1 MRDYIEIG
9 SAPAEEECVQ
19 VNKEGNYHKAM
30 REECLRFIELLR
42 RTFGPEPE
50 GARLSVKSNPHD
62 FGTYYEVVCYFEERD
77 EAARKYAFRCE
88 SETPAT
94 WDQPAA
100 AASTPAAPGMVGD
113 LPARR
118 RPSQV
123 CDSCLSAAQEMGVQ
137 GIDEQAM
144 VMAELGAD
152 IEDHLC
158 DVVEAPGVVRTCACA
173 CGRTRYSRM

>member
-9 SAPAEEECVQ
+9 SSPVEEPCVQ

-62 FGTYYEVVCYFEERD
+62 FGTYYEVVCYFEDND
-77 EAARKYAFRCE
+77 EEARKYAFRCE
-88 SETPAT
+88 AETPAR

-100 AASTPAAPGMVGD
+100 AAPAPVPGTVGD
-113 LPARR
+113 LLARR
-118 RPSQV
+118 GPHKV
-123 CDSCLSAAQEMGVQ
+123 CDSCLSAAEEMGVEDRETA
-137 GIDEQAM
+137 GVLMREM
-144 VMAELGAD
+144 GAD
-152 IEDHLC
+152 VDDHLC
-158 DVVEAPGVVRTCACA
+158 DVIEAPDVVRTCACA
-173 CGRTRYSRM
+173 CGRTPLNRI